1 MARKPWDLVAQV
13 AHPCCRFATPLAVA
27 WAAPARGLA
36 AGSAATVEAVV
47 VAAVAAPAVE
57 VAVVAPVAVRIRRGI
72 LGKLCRKDYYV
83 VVADCRDTSLVMFLL
98 LVTYILAYPPDMA
111 EDIHPAN
118 LHILP
123 TPACF

>member
-1 MARKPWDLVAQV
+1 M
-13 AHPCCRFATPLAVA
+13 
-27 WAAPARGLA
+27 
-36 AGSAATVEAVV
+36 
-47 VAAVAAPAVE
+47 AAVAAPAVE

-72 LGKLCRKDYYV
+72 LGKLCRKDCYA

-123 TPACF
+123 TPASF

>member
-1 MARKPWDLVAQV
+1 MV
-13 AHPCCRFATPLAVA
+13 
-27 WAAPARGLA
+27 
-36 AGSAATVEAVV
+36 GSAATVVAVV

-57 VAVVAPVAVRIRRGI
+57 VAVVAPVAVVVVVRIRMGM
-72 LGKLCRKDYYV
+72 LGKLCRKDYYA